1 MEFAKCFLCDRK
13 KNPAEMQSIRVNGM
27 MNAKACAEHEIADHG
42 SGAGFVT
49 TFPQPLIFERPEHD
63 E

>member
-1 MEFAKCFLCDRK
+1 MEFVKCFLCDRK
-13 KNPAEMQSIRVNGM
+13 KSNEQMQSIRVNGM
-27 MNAKACAEHEIADHG
+27 MNAKACNEHEIADHG

-49 TFPQPLIFERPEHD
+49 TFPQPLMYERPERD